1 MFLGIDRVFLE
12 KSCFREGI
20 QRRIPY
26 FEACSVAHTG
36 VMGRKKDE
44 EKANT
49 SCHVQVLGVGA
60 DTGCTLPSVLLFFDR
75 KRYLF
80 NVGEGFQ
87 RFCVEHKVKMT
98 KVSSVLSTRATTH
111 ALGGLP
117 GMLLTMRDVTA
128 GGLLAGQLGYDVH
141 GPPGLKTAAAAFKTF
156 VSFKDLG
163 LKIREQS
170 LGGLRDATGLAE
182 VCGPALSNESV
193 TITPVL
199 VWSSSAVAVGRET
212 GEPAAKRSK
221 TDGEAAEEHG
231 AANPAGWEGLPVS
244 NYVCQLPDIPG
255 KFLPQ
260 KAASLGVPRGPL
272 YGKLQKGESVEAA
285 NGKTVHPADVM
296 EPSTPGPT
304 VMIIDCPT
312 VDHIQGL
319 VSGMGDWSKNQDKRQ
334 KVAVV
339 VHLTSRDVLR
349 APQYVEFIRSFPD
362 PTQHMLIS
370 ESMTEK
376 TPIMKK
382 SAMLHAKLSY
392 LDPEAFQA
400 LHHGLGNEQEDLA
413 GAPTVDFPGNCRT
426 GTNMLKYVLRPVAKR
441 GFLDEECN
449 QQEIDQAAIVRDLLA
464 SKPSVEQTAGKIHA
478 FVTPA
483 PSTSIPS
490 IVTSK
495 EGADVS
501 FTFLGT
507 GAAIPSKYRNVTGI
521 LLRNGD
527 SSILMDCGESSLGQ
541 LYKRFGQQ
549 ETEKILKSLR
559 FVWISHIHADH
570 HMGLASIIGAR
581 SRVLG
586 NDCEPLLIIGPR
598 PLRKMLK
605 LYSALEPMRF
615 SYVEASATEVRPDNG
630 AGNGAGNGAVN
641 GAGND
646 AEPSGPAAG
655 PETPDEQAQV
665 SALLDGAKASM
676 GIKRLESV
684 RVEHCSHA
692 FALVLES
699 SDFDHGASQGW
710 KIVFSGD
717 TRPCTQLTAAAE
729 NATVLI
735 HEATFEDTMVDEAT
749 EKRHSTTGEAI
760 AAGRTSNS
768 YMTFL
773 THFSQRYP
781 KIPVID
787 DTFSGRVAVAFDLMT
802 VRLCDLP
809 RVPLIT
815 PGVKLLFDEEEER
828 ERVGKNANK
837 AHSE

>member
-1 MFLGIDRVFLE
+1 MFLE
-12 KSCFREGI
+12 ESFRGGI
-20 QRRIPY
+20 QRRVPY
-26 FEACSVAHTG
+26 FEAGSISHTG
-36 VMGRKKDE
+36 VMGRKNDE
-44 EKANT
+44 HKANT

-75 KRYLF
+75 RRYLF

-170 LGGLRDATGLAE
+170 VVGLKDTAGLAE
-182 VCGPALSNESV
+182 VCGPVVSNESV

-199 VWSSSAVAVGRET
+199 VWSSNTATAGRET

-221 TDGEAAEEHG
+221 TDGQEVAENG
-231 AANPAGWEGLPVS
+231 AAKTSGGWEGLPVS

-296 EPSTPGPT
+296 ESSTPGPT

-312 VDHIQGL
+312 VDHIEGL
-319 VSGMGDWSKNQDKRQ
+319 VKGMGDWSNDQDRRQ

-339 VHLTSRDVLR
+339 VHLTSREVLR
-349 APQYVEFIRSFPD
+349 APKYVQFIQSFPD
-362 PTQHMLIS
+362 PTQHILVS

-382 SAMLHAKLSY
+382 SAILHAKLHY
-392 LDPEAFQA
+392 LDPTAFQA
-400 LHHGLGNEQEDLA
+400 LHHGLGNEQQSLADVPSGDL
-413 GAPTVDFPGNCRT
+413 PGNCRT
-426 GTNMLKYVLRPVAKR
+426 GTNMLKYLLRPVAKR
-441 GFLDEECN
+441 GFSDEECN
-449 QQEIDQAAIVRDLLA
+449 QEEIDQEAIVRDLLA
-464 SKPSVEQTAGKIHA
+464 FKPGIEQIAAKIQA
-478 FVTPA
+478 FSTPET
-483 PSTSIPS
+483 PSASIPS

-495 EGADVS
+495 EGVDVS

-507 GAAIPSKYRNVTGI
+507 GAAIPSKYRNVTSI

-527 SSILMDCGESSLGQ
+527 ASILMDCGEASLGQ

-581 SRVLG
+581 SRVIG
-586 NDCEPLLIIGPR
+586 DDCEPLLIIGPR
-598 PLRKMLK
+598 PLRKMLG

-615 SYVEASATEVRPDNG
+615 SYVEASATEVRPEEG
-630 AGNGAGNGAVN
+630 AGDGNGPESSGAAV
-641 GAGND
+641 
-646 AEPSGPAAG
+646 PSGSS
-655 PETPDEQAQV
+655 EEHERI
-665 SALLDGAKASM
+665 SALLDAARASV

-699 SDFDHGASQGW
+699 SDFDHGSSNGW

-717 TRPCTQLTAAAE
+717 TRPCSQLTAAAA

-735 HEATFEDTMVDEAT
+735 HEATFEDTMVDEAV

-760 AAGRTSNS
+760 AAGRASNS

-787 DTFSGRVAVAFDLMT
+787 DSFSGRVAVAFDLMT
-802 VRLCDLP
+802 VRICDLP

-828 ERVGKNANK
+828 ERAARLANK
-837 AHSE
+837 ANSE

>member
-1 MFLGIDRVFLE
+1 
-12 KSCFREGI
+12 
-20 QRRIPY
+20 
-26 FEACSVAHTG
+26 
-36 VMGRKKDE
+36 MGGKNDDH
-44 EKANT
+44 KANT

-141 GPPGLKTAAAAFKTF
+141 GPPGLKTASAAFKTF

-170 LGGLRDATGLAE
+170 AVGLKGTAGLAE
-182 VCGPALSNESV
+182 VCGPVVSNESV

-199 VWSSSAVAVGRET
+199 VWSSNAATIGRES
-212 GEPAAKRSK
+212 GEPASKRSK
-221 TDGEAAEEHG
+221 TDGEMVTENG
-231 AANPAGWEGLPVS
+231 AAKPAGWEGLPVS

-285 NGKTVHPADVM
+285 NGKTVHPSDVM

-312 VDHIQGL
+312 VDHIEGL
-319 VSGMGDWSKNQDKRQ
+319 MSGMGGWSNDQDKRQ

-339 VHLTSRDVLR
+339 IHLTSRDVLR
-349 APQYVEFIRSFPD
+349 APKYVQFIRSFPD
-362 PTQHMLIS
+362 PAQHILVS

-382 SAMLHAKLSY
+382 SALLHAKLSF

-400 LHHGLGNEQEDLA
+400 LHHGLGNEQESLVD
-413 GAPTVDFPGNCRT
+413 APPMEFPGNCRK
-426 GTNMLKYVLRPVAKR
+426 GTNMLKYLLRPVAKR
-441 GFLDEECN
+441 GFSDEECN
-449 QQEIDQAAIVRDLLA
+449 QEEINHEVIVRDLLA
-464 SKPSVEQTAGKIHA
+464 SKPGIEQIAGNIQA
-478 FVTPA
+478 FVSPA
-483 PSTSIPS
+483 PSASIPS

-495 EGADVS
+495 EGANVS

-527 SSILMDCGESSLGQ
+527 SSILMDCGEASLGQ
-541 LYKRFGQQ
+541 LFKRFGQD

-586 NDCEPLLIIGPR
+586 EDCQPLLIIGPR
-598 PLRKMLK
+598 PLRKMLG
-605 LYSALEPMRF
+605 LYSALEPMKF
-615 SYVEASATEVRPDNG
+615 SYVEASATEVRADDGACNG
-630 AGNGAGNGAVN
+630 T
-641 GAGND
+641 
-646 AEPSGPAAG
+646 EPSGPAAPVG
-655 PETPDEQAQV
+655 ASEDHAKT
-665 SALLDGAKASM
+665 STLLDGARASM
-676 GIKRLESV
+676 GLKRLESV

-699 SDFDHGASQGW
+699 SDFDHGASKGW

-717 TRPCTQLTAAAE
+717 TRPCSQLTAAAA

-735 HEATFEDTMVDEAT
+735 HEATFEDTMVEEAM

-787 DTFSGRVAVAFDLMT
+787 DSFSGKVAVAFDLMT

-815 PGVKLLFDEEEER
+815 PGVKMLFEDEEEKER
-828 ERVGKNANK
+828 AAKHAHKAN
-837 AHSE
+837 SE